1 MTHIPRFILFA
12 AIALGTLVT
21 IAACKGGG
29 GRGSDKVLARAYGE
43 NLYAA
48 DVKAMLGSNLTP
60 ADSAKITDTYIG
72 NWLREH
78 LAQHLAQTQTLS
90 PDEERLVASYRSKLL
105 LDAFTR
111 TTTRRLADSTFTEA
125 ETRAVYDSLRL
136 LFTLD
141 RPSVQ
146 LDYARLTVDAKVLET
161 FRPLWANTAPE
172 GNAAL
177 VAFCKQNADTYSL
190 GSTRLEPLDRFAAW
204 LPAATLTEANAAKG
218 KTYEGDRDGTTTFI
232 RINEVY
238 KAGQPAPYEAALPQ
252 VRAVLMRRREQ
263 AAWAKYLE
271 ENYQAALKSGSLG
284 KN

>member
-1 MTHIPRFILFA
+1 MSIVKNAFIGTYCALYFLYHLTFA
-12 AIALGTLVT
+12 AMTQTYTSENLL
-21 IAACKGGG
+21 
-29 GRGSDKVLARAYGE
+29 LYLYGE
-43 NLYAA
+43 
-48 DVKAMLGSNLTP
+48 
-60 ADSAKITDTYIG
+60 TDPT
-72 NWLREH
+72 E
-78 LAQHLAQTQTLS
+78 
-90 PDEERLVASYRSKLL
+90 
-105 LDAFTR
+105 
-111 TTTRRLADSTFTEA
+111 TRRLADSTFTEA

-136 LFTLD
+136 LFTLE